1 MDCVTTIE
9 HQCCRNWSKTFL
21 FPSNSPSDKE
31 MNLIE
36 LPSLTKRQHV
46 CYLPKKSLEA
56 HQQCEELE
64 KEMGVVVVGGESPY
78 ERYADFGKGS
88 KRDY

>member
-9 HQCCRNWSKTFL
+9 QQCRRNWSKTFL